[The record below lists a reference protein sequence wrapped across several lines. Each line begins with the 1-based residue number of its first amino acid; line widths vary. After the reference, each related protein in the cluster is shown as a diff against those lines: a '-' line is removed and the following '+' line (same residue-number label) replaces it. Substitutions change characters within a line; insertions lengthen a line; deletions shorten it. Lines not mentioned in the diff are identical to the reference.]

1 MEDTIMSARDL
12 AFKVDAMKTSRVVAR
27 MLGGMLF
34 ISGVGILLNSD
45 GYRATAAEFLGG
57 VGLIYMSGIMALV
70 AGLAIVNL
78 HNVWTKDWR
87 TLLTLIG
94 WFAVADGILRVVVPE
109 FIARF
114 DAWYIAQPGFLT
126 GSGLIVLAL
135 GAFLTFKSYS
145 V

>member
-1 MEDTIMSARDL
+1 MSARNSVL
-12 AFKVDAMKTSRVVAR
+12 KVDPMQSTRVVAR

-34 ISGVGILLNSD
+34 ISGAGILVNSE
-45 GYRATAAEFLGG
+45 GYRATADEFLRG
-57 VGLIYMSGIMALV
+57 VGLIYMSGMMALV
-70 AGLAIVNL
+70 AGLAIVYL

-94 WFAVADGILRVVVPE
+94 WFVVIDGTLRVVVPE
-109 FIARF
+109 FIQRF
-114 DAWYIAQPGFLT
+114 DTWYIAQPGFLL

-135 GAFLTFKSYS
+135 GLFLSLKGLF

>member
-1 MEDTIMSARDL
+1 MSARDSVL
-12 AFKVDAMKTSRVVAR
+12 KVDPMKSTRVVAR

-34 ISGVGILLNSD
+34 ISGAGILLNSE
-45 GYRATAAEFLGG
+45 GYRATADEFLSG

-70 AGLAIVNL
+70 AGLAIVYL

-94 WFAVADGILRVVVPE
+94 WFAVIDGTLRVVVPQ
-109 FIARF
+109 FIQRF
-114 DAWYIAQPGFLT
+114 DSWYIAQPGFLI

-135 GAFLTFKSYS
+135 GLFLSLKGLF

>member
-1 MEDTIMSARDL
+1 MSARDSVL
-12 AFKVDAMKTSRVVAR
+12 KVDPMKSTRVVAR

-34 ISGVGILLNSD
+34 ISGAGILLNSE
-45 GYRATAAEFLGG
+45 GYRATADEFLRG
-57 VGLIYMSGIMALV
+57 VGLIYMSGMMALV
-70 AGLAIVNL
+70 AGLAIVYL

-94 WFAVADGILRVVVPE
+94 WFAVIDGILRVVVPE
-109 FIARF
+109 FIQRF
-114 DAWYIAQPGFLT
+114 DSWYIAQPGFLI

-135 GAFLTFKSYS
+135 GLFLSLKGLF

>member
-1 MEDTIMSARDL
+1 VL
-12 AFKVDAMKTSRVVAR
+12 KVDPMKSTRVVAR

-34 ISGVGILLNSD
+34 ISGAGILLNSE
-45 GYRATAAEFLGG
+45 GYRATADEFLRG
-57 VGLIYMSGIMALV
+57 VGLIYMSGMMALV
-70 AGLAIVNL
+70 AGLAIVYL

-94 WFAVADGILRVVVPE
+94 WFAVIDGILRVVVPE
-109 FIARF
+109 FIQRF
-114 DAWYIAQPGFLT
+114 DAWYIAQPGFLI

-135 GAFLTFKSYS
+135 GLFLSFKGLF

>member
-1 MEDTIMSARDL
+1 MSARNSVL
-12 AFKVDAMKTSRVVAR
+12 KVDTMKSTKVVAR
-27 MLGGMLF
+27 MLGGTLF
-34 ISGVGILLNSD
+34 ISGAGILLNSE
-45 GYRATAAEFLGG
+45 GYRATADEFLRG
-57 VGLIYMSGIMALV
+57 VGLIYVSGILALV

-94 WFAVADGILRVVVPE
+94 WFAVIDGILRVVVPE
-109 FIARF
+109 FIQRF

-126 GSGLIVLAL
+126 VSGLIVLAL
-135 GAFLTFKSYS
+135 GAFTSFKGYS

>member
-1 MEDTIMSARDL
+1 MSARDSVL
-12 AFKVDAMKTSRVVAR
+12 KVDPMKSTRVVAR

-34 ISGVGILLNSD
+34 ISGAGILLNSE
-45 GYRATAAEFLGG
+45 GYRATADEFLRG
-57 VGLIYMSGIMALV
+57 VGLIYMSGMMALV
-70 AGLAIVNL
+70 AGLAIVYL

-94 WFAVADGILRVVVPE
+94 WFAVIDGILRVVVPE
-109 FIARF
+109 FIQRF
-114 DAWYIAQPGFLT
+114 DAWYIAQPGFLI

-135 GAFLTFKSYS
+135 GLFLSFKGLF

>member
-1 MEDTIMSARDL
+1 MSARDSVL
-12 AFKVDAMKTSRVVAR
+12 KVDPMKSTRVVAR

-34 ISGVGILLNSD
+34 ISGAGILLNSE
-45 GYRATAAEFLGG
+45 GYRATADEFLSG

-70 AGLAIVNL
+70 AGLAIVYL

-94 WFAVADGILRVVVPE
+94 WFAVIDGTLRVVFPQ
-109 FIARF
+109 FIQRF
-114 DAWYIAQPGFLT
+114 DTWYIAQPGFLI

-135 GAFLTFKSYS
+135 GLFLSLKGLF

>member
-1 MEDTIMSARDL
+1 MSARDFML
-12 AFKVDAMKTSRVVAR
+12 KVDAMKTSRVVAR

-34 ISGVGILLNSD
+34 ISGAGILLNSE
-45 GYRATAAEFLGG
+45 GYRATGDEFLRG
-57 VGLIYMSGIMALV
+57 VGLIYMSGVMALV

-94 WFAVADGILRVVVPE
+94 WFAVIDGILRVVVPE
-109 FIARF
+109 FIQRF

-135 GAFLTFKSYS
+135 GVFVSFKGYS

>member
-1 MEDTIMSARDL
+1 
-12 AFKVDAMKTSRVVAR
+12 

-34 ISGVGILLNSD
+34 ISGAGILLNSE
-45 GYRATAAEFLGG
+45 GYRATADEFLRG
-57 VGLIYMSGIMALV
+57 VGLIYVSGILALV

-94 WFAVADGILRVVVPE
+94 WFAVIDGILRVVVPE
-109 FIARF
+109 FIQRF

-126 GSGLIVLAL
+126 VSGLIVLAL
-135 GAFLTFKSYS
+135 GAFTSFKGYS

>member
-1 MEDTIMSARDL
+1 MSAREL
-12 AFKVDAMKTSRVVAR
+12 VLKVDAMKTSRVIAR

-34 ISGVGILLNSD
+34 ISGAGILLNSE
-45 GYRATAAEFLGG
+45 GYRATADEFLRG
-57 VGLIYMSGIMALV
+57 VGLIYMSGVMALV

-109 FIARF
+109 FIQRF
-114 DAWYIAQPGFLT
+114 DSWYIAQPGFLT

-135 GAFLTFKSYS
+135 GAFVSFKGYS